1 MSFSKK
7 SLYNLYVT
15 FFTQKG
21 KKSVAKKNI
30 DRSLFIVSQHIK
42 VPVSLVLYFYVLKL
56 NILVETRKVSS
67 RKRTFIVPF
76 PVVPR
81 RRIFLAL
88 NWLKK
93 GVTSNRSKIKL
104 GDKLAFEI
112 LRVISSKPCYVLKL
126 KYSNFLKVIENRSFL
141 YYRW

>member
-42 VPVSLVLYFYVLKL
+42 VPVSLVLYFYSYLLMLMQVL
-56 NILVETRKVSS
+56 I
-67 RKRTFIVPF
+67 
-76 PVVPR
+76 
-81 RRIFLAL
+81 
-88 NWLKK
+88 
-93 GVTSNRSKIKL
+93 KI
-104 GDKLAFEI
+104 GIHHVF
-112 LRVISSKPCYVLKL
+112 
-126 KYSNFLKVIENRSFL
+126 
-141 YYRW
+141 